1 MPRQLLLGT
10 SGWSY
15 PDWKGVIYPAD
26 LRQSLMLSFYSE
38 LFPIVEINM
47 TFYRN
52 PSLEMVKRWALVT
65 QDDFLFAA
73 KIPRTITHDKRLQ
86 GSWQDD
92 LKTYL
97 HVISGGLGKKLGPSL
112 LQLPPS
118 FTANEMDSLEAFLA
132 EWPAGLQLA
141 VEFRHKSWLA
151 QGEQSPV
158 FHLLDRYDAAYCIVS
173 EPLLPAITG
182 PITANFSYIRWHGF
196 GKKIWYDYSYAKEEI
211 EQWVPVINELRSIN
225 QVIGFWNNH
234 YRGNAV
240 RNAQTMQE
248 LLGETPK
255 QLHEVDCQRVL
266 RKEGVKRAPKK
277 TLEAWLTS

>member
-1 MPRQLLLGT
+1 MSHQLLLGT

-15 PDWKGVIYPAD
+15 PDWKGVIYPPD
-26 LRQSLMLSFYSE
+26 LRQNLMLSFYSE
-38 LFPIVEINM
+38 LFPGVEVNM
-47 TFYRN
+47 TFYRM
-52 PSLEMVKRWALVT
+52 PSLEMVKRWGQVT

-73 KIPRTITHDKRLQ
+73 KIPRTITHDKRLR

-92 LKTYL
+92 LTAYL
-97 HVISGGLGKKLGPSL
+97 QVVSGGLGKKLGPSL

-118 FTANEMDSLEAFLA
+118 FTANEMDILEAFLA
-132 EWPAGLQLA
+132 EWPARLQLA

-151 QGEQSPV
+151 QNEQSPV
-158 FHLLDRYDAAYCIVS
+158 FRLLDKYNAAYCIVS
-173 EPLLPAITG
+173 EPLLPPIVG
-182 PITANFSYIRWHGF
+182 PVTASFSYIRWHGF
-196 GKKIWYDYSYAKEEI
+196 GKKIWYDYNYTKEEI
-211 EQWVPVINELRSIN
+211 EQWVPVINELRSTN
-225 QVIGFWNNH
+225 QVVGFWNNH

-255 QLHEVDCQRVL
+255 LLREVDFQRVL
-266 RKEGVKRAPKK
+266 QKERAKKAKAK